1 MNKDDIED
9 RRGWFGGLNK
19 SNEPEFVSDGSCR
32 DGCLI
37 GLSLFLCPKKVECL
51 IINIVVNRDAY
62 HRGLIAMNSALCRM
76 MLSSAVVQVIDS

>member
-19 SNEPEFVSDGSCR
+19 SDESEFVRGRRCHDR
-32 DGCLI
+32 FLV

-51 IINIVVNRDAY
+51 IISIAVNRDAY
-62 HRGLIAMNSALCRM
+62 HRRLIAMNSALCRM
-76 MLSSAVVQVIDS
+76 MLLSALAQVIDR